1 MDGGRA
7 LRADEV
13 IRDAAD
19 ALAGTGTPP
28 VGCLGRCKDDE
39 TVFVL
44 VARDKLAPDVVKV
57 WATLAESAGVGDDKV
72 AEAREVAAAMQS
84 WQRRNGSKIPT

>member
-1 MDGGRA
+1 M
-7 LRADEV
+7 RADEV
-13 IRDAAD
+13 IAEVQDFRRQSE
-19 ALAGTGTPP
+19 PP
-28 VGCLGRCKDDE
+28 TGCLGKCADDE

-57 WATLAESAGVGDDKV
+57 WALMAESAGAPEEKV
-72 AEAREVAAAMQS
+72 AEARELAAAMQS